1 MTEIISPPNLQE
13 TDSLLSALFE
23 EVKEKER
30 YLAGGTELTVGAA
43 AVDQLFQS
51 KVRFGNPRDRLIH
64 LTEETFKESGAELKN
79 IYRQQMSQQYDFYYM
94 TVPVDLLPKP
104 GAQFRR
110 LTCQLDF
117 GPKGSGE
124 PIVQTIFPNQKW
136 RDVMNF
142 GVGMDI
148 GLNGNLDWSA
158 GVDSSVLTKIIE
170 QLPGE
175 LKAQAANK
183 NEFKA
188 FVALPAFKY
197 ELGKT
202 EITALGEG
210 NSVCYWRIQDQ
221 EVQKIGTARFAIVFK
236 VPKGM
241 ESITLRG
248 IAWAEPNM
256 NWLTADVRD
265 VFDELAER
273 FQTLVKRKDE
283 AASQLARGASEE
295 WTLALPQG
303 ATNS

>member
-1 MTEIISPPNLQE
+1 
-13 TDSLLSALFE
+13 
-23 EVKEKER
+23 
-30 YLAGGTELTVGAA
+30 
-43 AVDQLFQS
+43 
-51 KVRFGNPRDRLIH
+51 
-64 LTEETFKESGAELKN
+64 
-79 IYRQQMSQQYDFYYM
+79 
-94 TVPVDLLPKP
+94 
-104 GAQFRR
+104 
-110 LTCQLDF
+110 
-117 GPKGSGE
+117 
-124 PIVQTIFPNQKW
+124 
-136 RDVMNF
+136 MNF
-142 GVGMDI
+142 GVGMDL
-148 GLNGNLDWSA
+148 GLDGNLDWSA

-175 LKAQAANK
+175 LKAKAANK
-183 NEFKA
+183 TEFKA

-197 ELGKT
+197 ELSMT

-210 NSVCYWRIQDQ
+210 NSICYWRIQDQ
-221 EVQKIGTARFAIVFK
+221 EIQKIGTAKFAIVFK

-256 NWLTADVRD
+256 KWLTADVRD
-265 VFDELAER
+265 VFNELAER